1 MTSVIA
7 FTLNGKS
14 DSVYVFEAPID
25 AMSHATLT
33 KVSGWD
39 WQEDWRIALGGVSDL
54 GLQQFLSLHPE
65 IKSIHFAT
73 DNDEQGKKVLENEY
87 NTDGTIKSRLCA
99 KIQR

>member
-1 MTSVIA
+1 MYSR
-7 FTLNGKS
+7 
-14 DSVYVFEAPID
+14 PIV

-65 IKSIHFAT
+65 IKTFILQQ
-73 DNDEQGKKVLENEY
+73 DNDEQGKNVGK
-87 NTDGTIKSRLCA
+87 
-99 KIQR
+99 